1 LRKIS
6 KLYQR
11 DPKRYHTLYHSVFLK
26 EPAYHRF
33 EAELSRI
40 YSNASRWDIENNPVI
55 STRIAVIRKQ
65 MANVAVKYQR
75 QQARR
80 KQILREMAEKK
91 IARWE
96 SRHNRVYS
104 PSNSLVSSTSDVSC
118 QTVDS
123 ESLREHPPQIAAIDE
138 ARVPQPLPPVRAPQP
153 PTNKRRAPQ
162 PPTQPTPSLRLAE
175 VVVCKEMSTNSTQ
188 TEGTRPT
195 TTSATQT
202 EPLPQEHE
210 AELSSLR
217 LEVERLKDEIDELIA
232 EAERR
237 GEFNPS
243 QKSKEKKGTLAKIF
257 SMKKKK

>member
-1 LRKIS
+1 
-6 KLYQR
+6 
-11 DPKRYHTLYHSVFLK
+11 
-26 EPAYHRF
+26 
-33 EAELSRI
+33 
-40 YSNASRWDIENNPVI
+40 
-55 STRIAVIRKQ
+55 
-65 MANVAVKYQR
+65 MADVAVKHQKK
-75 QQARR
+75 QARR
-80 KQILREMAEKK
+80 AQILREMAEKK

-96 SRHNRVYS
+96 LRHNCVYS
-104 PSNSLVSSTSDVSC
+104 LCNSTSSSTSDVSC

-123 ESLREHPPQIAAIDE
+123 EPLQEHPSETAAINE
-138 ARVPQPLPPVRAPQP
+138 ARAPQPSPPVRAPQP
-153 PTNKRRAPQ
+153 PVNKRRAPQ
-162 PPTQPTPSLRLAE
+162 PPAQPTPSLRLTE

-243 QKSKEKKGTLAKIF
+243 QKNKEKKGTLAKIF